1 VEKAVRVRIYDEGP
15 MEQKLI
21 DRFGIRENQ
30 KLNDDS
36 MKQKRATERLKEED
50 VVRALKLYLTKIG
63 KVVTQCNTV

>member
-1 VEKAVRVRIYDEGP
+1 VRVRIYDEGP